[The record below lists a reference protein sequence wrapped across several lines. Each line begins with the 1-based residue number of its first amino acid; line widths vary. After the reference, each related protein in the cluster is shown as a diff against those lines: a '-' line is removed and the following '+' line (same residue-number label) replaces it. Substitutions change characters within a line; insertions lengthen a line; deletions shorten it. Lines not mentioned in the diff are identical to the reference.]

1 MDKKKIYMGFPTNGS
16 VVDAQAYAL
25 RALQE
30 RYGDKVEFVYPEK
43 LVNRIFHDFARNAI
57 VEEFLESDCDVL
69 WMLDSDVV
77 PPTHVL
83 DLVTVHWEKWEVS
96 GAAYPV
102 FMTQPGEE
110 LKQLVFTAYR
120 GTNGLGMGPSRIPYS
135 GEDLVDGLATG
146 CLFIKRDVFKKLEK
160 PYFEFKYDETNR
172 KMREGE
178 DLGFCLKLQKLGIKF
193 FTDFSMVCKHYKNVD
208 LLEMNNY
215 AITFANKAVENY
227 DRIVREQVAKL
238 AAQNEALKEKIA
250 QLTEGQKPQPKM
262 GSGLLLP
269 NHF

>member
-1 MDKKKIYMGFPTNGS
+1 MKKIKVYMGFPSNGT
-16 VVDAQAYAL
+16 VVDAQAYAI
-25 RALQE
+25 RAIQE
-30 RYGDKVEFVYPEK
+30 RYSDKVEFVYPEH

-57 VEEFLESDCDVL
+57 VDEFLETDCDVL
-69 WMLDSDVV
+69 WMLDSDVS
-77 PPTHVL
+77 PPPHIM

-102 FMTQPGEE
+102 FMTQPGDE

-135 GEDLVDGLATG
+135 GEDYVDGLATG
-146 CLFIKRDVFKKLEK
+146 CLFIKREVFGKISK
-160 PYFEFKYDETNR
+160 PYFEFKYDAESR
-172 KMREGE
+172 KLMEGE

-193 FTDFSMVCKHYKNVD
+193 FTDFSMVCKHYKHVD

-215 AITFANKAVENY
+215 AITYANKAVENY
-227 DRIVREQVAKL
+227 DKMIRGQVEKL
-238 AAQNEALKEKIA
+238 AAVNQALKEKLDHL
-250 QLTEGQKPQPKM
+250 QNVPDRPRV
-262 GSGLLLP
+262 GSGLILP